1 MATATADLKEKNLIV
16 SSMAE
21 TLIGSEIIFLAWQ
34 INEKIAKGQKIS
46 NLTIGDFNPKIFPI
60 PHGLRDE
67 IKRAYDENETNYP
80 PAEGSMD
87 LRKEISKYMSKRLGL
102 NYGTDEI
109 LVTSGARPVIFAA
122 YNTVV
127 DVDETVIFPVPSWNN
142 NHYTHLTRSRA
153 ITVETRPENNFMPT
167 ADELRPFIREA
178 NLISLCSPLNPTGTA
193 FSEQELRNICE
204 LVLEENDRRGSEA
217 KPVYILY
224 DQVYWQLTHGD
235 TKHYNPVSI
244 DAGMKDYTIFVDGIS
259 KVFASTGVR
268 VGWGFGP
275 KKLIDKM
282 KSITSHMGA
291 WAPKAEQVAVSRFL
305 ANEKAVDE
313 YLSKF
318 KVEIADRLHGFYDK
332 FIQLKN
338 EGYNVDAIA
347 PQASIFMTV
356 KVDLIGKKKPDGS
369 VISCTQDITDFLIED
384 AKVALVPFASF
395 GSSPDSTWYR
405 VSVGTCTLEQIN
417 SIMNDFREALSKLS

>member
-1 MATATADLKEKNLIV
+1 MATETIEFKEKNLIV

-60 PHGLRDE
+60 PSKLKEE

-80 PAEGSMD
+80 PAEGSME
-87 LRKEISKYMSKRLGL
+87 LRKEISKYLKNKAGL
-102 NYGTDEI
+102 EYGTDEI

-122 YNTVV
+122 YNTIV
-127 DVDETVIFPVPSWNN
+127 DVDEVVIFPVPSWNN

-167 ADELRPFIREA
+167 ADDIRPFIKEA

-193 FSEQELRNICE
+193 FTENEIKNICD
-204 LVLEENDRRGSEA
+204 LVLEENYRRGEEA
-217 KPVYILY
+217 KPVYVLY
-224 DQVYWQLTHGD
+224 DQVYWQLTLGN
-235 TKHYNPVSI
+235 TVHYNPVSVNPE
-244 DAGMKDYTIFVDGIS
+244 MKDYTVFVDGIS

-291 WAPKAEQVAVSRFL
+291 WAPKAEQVAVARFL
-305 ANEKAVDE
+305 ANDEAVNE
-313 YLSKF
+313 YLVHF
-318 KVEIADRLHGFYDK
+318 KSEIGKRLNGFYERFLK
-332 FIQLKN
+332 LKN
-338 EGYNVDAIA
+338 EGFNVDVIE

-356 KVDLIGKKKPDGS
+356 KVDLIGKKKEDGS
-369 VISCTQDITDFLIED
+369 VISCTQDITNFLIED
-384 AKVALVPFASF
+384 AKIALVPFASF
-395 GSSPDSTWYR
+395 GASADSTWYR

-417 SIMNDFREALSKLS
+417 EVMDSLHSALSKLS

>member
-1 MATATADLKEKNLIV
+1 MAADTIELKEKNLIV

-60 PHGLRDE
+60 PAVLRDE

-80 PAEGSMD
+80 PAEGSLG
-87 LRKEISKYMSKRLGL
+87 LRKEISNYMAKRLGL

-127 DVDETVIFPVPSWNN
+127 DVDEVVIFPVPSWNN

-153 ITVETRPENNFMPT
+153 VTVETKPENNFMPT
-167 ADELRPFIREA
+167 ADELRPFIKEA

-193 FSEQELRNICE
+193 FTEEELKNICE
-204 LVLEENDRRGSEA
+204 LVLEENYRRGDEA
-217 KPVYILY
+217 KPVYVLY
-224 DQVYWQLTHGD
+224 DQVYWQLTHGN
-235 TKHYNPVSI
+235 TKHYNPVSTNPE
-244 DAGMKDYTIFVDGIS
+244 MKDYAVFVDGIS
-259 KVFASTGVR
+259 KVFAATGVR

-275 KKLIDKM
+275 AKLIDKM

-305 ANEKAVDE
+305 ANEEAVDE
-313 YLSKF
+313 HLSMF
-318 KVEIADRLHGFYDK
+318 KKAIAERLDGFYRK
-332 FIQLKN
+332 FLDLRE
-338 EGYNVDAIA
+338 EGYNVDVIE

-356 KVDLIGKKKPDGS
+356 KVDLTGMTKPDGKK
-369 VISCTQDITDFLIED
+369 ISCTQDITDFLIED
-384 AKVALVPFASF
+384 AKMALVPFASF
-395 GSSPDSTWYR
+395 GASPDSTWYR
-405 VSVGTCTLEQIN
+405 VSVGTCTAEQIN
-417 SIMNDFREALSKLS
+417 EIMDNFRSALSKLS

>member
-1 MATATADLKEKNLIV
+1 MATATAELKEKNLIV

-60 PHGLRDE
+60 PQGLRDE

-193 FSEQELRNICE
+193 FSEQELKNICE
-204 LVLEENDRRGSEA
+204 LVLEENDRRGAEA

-244 DAGMKDYTIFVDGIS
+244 DPGMKDYTIFVDGIS

-318 KVEIADRLHGFYDK
+318 KVEIADRLHGFYDR

-356 KVDLIGKKKPDGS
+356 KVDLIGKKKPDGK

-384 AKVALVPFASF
+384 AKIALVPFASF
-395 GSSPDSTWYR
+395 GSSPDSRWYR